1 MRKILGLT
9 CMGLL
14 FSAAAGCASQAAVER
29 RDAQRHEYR
38 AQRAASYGDYERAAA
53 EQRAANIERDR
64 AARHQYEENL
74 EDGPRIPP
82 PATPLPAP
90 AY

>member
-1 MRKILGLT
+1 MRKILGLA

-14 FSAAAGCASQAAVER
+14 FSAAAGCATQSEVER

-53 EQRAANIERDR
+53 EQRAANIERER
-64 AARHQYEENL
+64 AARHQYQENY
-74 EDGPRIPP
+74 EDAPRLPP
-82 PATPLPAP
+82 PASPLPP
-90 AY
+90 GGY